1 MQSETADFDPSVATM
16 RSQPN
21 NMSDVQLVLQPGKL
35 DETYAPPLILTY
47 SCIIWKHN
55 IIHKTESTLTHHIAG

>member
-1 MQSETADFDPSVATM
+1 MQPETADVDPSVATM

-47 SCIIWKHN
+47 SCII
-55 IIHKTESTLTHHIAG
+55 